1 MPEKA
6 MVQAINQ
13 ALSEEMESN
22 EGVIVLGEDI
32 GKNGGVFRATQG
44 LYDRFGPKRV
54 IDTPLSESAIVGVS
68 IGLALYG
75 YHPVAEIQFADFIYP
90 AFDQIA
96 SELSK
101 IRYRS
106 AGEYSCPVVVRAPY
120 GAGVRGG
127 PYHSQSIETFFTH
140 MPGLKVVVPSFPTD
154 AKGLLKSAIRD
165 PDPVIFLE
173 PKSIYR
179 SVRSEVPDDDY
190 TIPIGKANLVLE
202 GSDVS
207 IFTYGAMV
215 RPALEAATICKKKGI
230 NSEIVDLRTLIPLDI
245 DTVLASVKKTGRIV
259 IVHEAPKTMGYGAE
273 LSALIAEEALQ
284 YLEAPIVRVGGFDT
298 PVSYSLDHLYVPT
311 TARLVNA
318 IKRVAEF

>member
-190 TIPIGKANLVLE
+190 TIPIGKANVVLE

>member
-6 MVQAINQ
+6 MIQAINQ
-13 ALSEEMESN
+13 ALAEEMETN
-22 EGVIVLGEDI
+22 ESVVVLGEDV
-32 GKNGGVFRATQG
+32 GKSGGVFRATQG
-44 LYDRFGPKRV
+44 LYERFGPKRV
-54 IDTPLSESAIVGVS
+54 IDTPLSESAIIGVS

-106 AGEYSCPVVVRAPY
+106 AGEYSSPVVVRVPY

-140 MPGLKVVVPSFPTD
+140 MPGLKVVIPSTAKD

-165 PDPVIFLE
+165 ADPVLFLE

-179 SVRSEVPDDDY
+179 SIRSEVPDEDY
-190 TIPIGKANLVLE
+190 TIPIGKAHIILE

-207 IFTYGAMV
+207 IFAYGAMIQTV
-215 RPALEAATICKKKGI
+215 AKAATICKEEGI
-230 NSEIVDLRTLIPLDI
+230 NSEIVDLRTLVPLDI
-245 DTVLASVKKTGRIV
+245 DTVLASVKKTGRAV
-259 IVHEAPKTMGYGAE
+259 IVYEAPKTMGYGAE

-298 PVSYSLDHLYVPT
+298 PVPYSLDYLYVPNT
-311 TARLVNA
+311 TRVANA
-318 IKRVAEF
+318 IKLVARY